1 MKISVSILKEKDRLN
16 EVINSLQNTSCDF
29 IHLDIMDSTFTS
41 NTSFSLEELNNIAN
55 NKKYDVHIMSTNLD
69 YQINEAIKL
78 NPELITFHLEATKD
92 IDKYIN
98 LIKSHDIKVGL
109 AINPK
114 TRLWKIKKYLN
125 LVDLVLVMSVVPGMG
140 GQKFIPSTIKKI
152 KKLKSKQSGFLIS
165 VDGGINNETIREL
178 KEYIDIAV
186 SGSYITDSDNY
197 EEKIAS
203 LKK

>member
-92 IDKYIN
+92 
-98 LIKSHDIKVGL
+98 GL

-178 KEYIDIAV
+178 KEYIDVAV
-186 SGSYITDSDNY
+186 SGSYLTDSDNY